1 MGLTGLVMAAD
12 PFQVSVR
19 TDPTTL
25 HPSLKELRGA
35 SDGSVLSVQ
44 VEVPAHHKLY
54 ADQFRVEVPT
64 PASLIPRYL
73 PAPEK
78 QTDPLSGENK
88 LVFTR
93 SFKAFYAI
101 ENLNTNRLPVT
112 VRWQGC
118 NETICFLPVTKT
130 FLVAWADG
138 APFSGAVS
146 DAPPADVGP
155 FAKLSDKTATT
166 KRGPPT
172 IKTNDYFLTGGTR
185 FVASADWRA
194 LTNLFVLV
202 AQRSGYLS
210 PSELL
215 SFLESAQG
223 QGGAAPEGPLDRW
236 LQRSLWLSILI
247 LLVGGLALNLTPCVL
262 PMIPVNLAIIGAGT
276 GAQSRRHGFGLG
288 ALYGLGMAVAY
299 GILGLLVV
307 LTGSKFGAINASPW
321 FNVSIAVLF
330 AVLALAMFDVYAI
343 DFSRFQGR
351 FNTIGMGGGVLV
363 IVALGALAAI
373 LSGACVAPVV
383 LSVLLLSASLY
394 AQGHGAAL
402 LLPFILGLGM
412 ALPWPLAGAGLA
424 WLPKPGRWM
433 ERIKH
438 GFGVLILLAAV
449 YYAYTGLTI
458 WWQQSQWR
466 QHPRIGARE
475 GWLTSLPEALS
486 QADRE
491 KKPVFIDFWASWCK
505 NCHAMDA
512 TTFRNAQVRQ
522 QLEAFIRLKV
532 QAEHPNQPP
541 DRDILDAFTVMG
553 LPTYVILKPNR

>member
-1 MGLTGLVMAAD
+1 RLRRAGRASAFGDVPVANAAA
-12 PFQVSVR
+12 F
-19 TDPTTL
+19 
-25 HPSLKELRGA
+25 A
-35 SDGSVLSVQ
+35 S
-44 VEVPAHHKLY
+44 
-54 ADQFRVEVPT
+54 T
-64 PASLIPRYL
+64 IP
-73 PAPEK
+73 
-78 QTDPLSGENK
+78 
-88 LVFTR
+88 
-93 SFKAFYAI
+93 
-101 ENLNTNRLPVT
+101 
-112 VRWQGC
+112 
-118 NETICFLPVTKT
+118 
-130 FLVAWADG
+130 
-138 APFSGAVS
+138 
-146 DAPPADVGP
+146 
-155 FAKLSDKTATT
+155 
-166 KRGPPT
+166 
-172 IKTNDYFLTGGTR
+172 
-185 FVASADWRA
+185 ADWRA
-194 LTNLFVLV
+194 LTNRFMLV
-202 AQRSGYLS
+202 AQRAGYLS

-223 QGGAAPEGPLDRW
+223 QGGVAPEAPLDRW
-236 LQRSLWLSILI
+236 LKRSLWLSVLV

-276 GAQSRRHGFGLG
+276 GARSRRRGATLG
-288 ALYGLGMAVAY
+288 ALYGLGMAAAY

-307 LTGSKFGAINASPW
+307 LTGSKFGALNASPW
-321 FNVSIAVLF
+321 FNLSVAVLF

-351 FNTIGMGGGVLV
+351 FNTIGMGGGALV

-449 YYAYTGLTI
+449 YYAYTGFTI
-458 WWQQSQWR
+458 WRQQPPS
-466 QHPRIGARE
+466 GARD

-486 QADRE
+486 RADRE
-491 KKPVFIDFWASWCK
+491 QKPVFIDFWASWCK

-522 QLEAFIRLKV
+522 QLESFVRVKV

-541 DRDILDAFTVMG
+541 DRDILDAFAVMG
-553 LPTYVILKPNR
+553 LPTYVVLIPNR